1 MLYCYLG
8 VQARRVAAQ
17 SETAPVVWQ
26 SVFDLIA
33 QTSRSFLA
41 AASHYRRRKEMDD
54 DTDFDDD

>member
-1 MLYCYLG
+1 
-8 VQARRVAAQ
+8 
-17 SETAPVVWQ
+17 VVWQ

-54 DTDFDDD
+54 ETDFDDD